1 MHCHWSLSVVVR
13 RPLTIYIFNFFLKT
27 TWPIVTIFGL
37 KHIQDKRNINCEI
50 YDLSSPGASWA
61 GPNMEKKNHKIFKN
75 LLLYSYICGRKTKC
89 MVMMSMKPS
98 TKIVK
103 FVAPGSGVQALG
115 QGQYGHNSEHV
126 LSLRKCSSLLP
137 RE

>member
-1 MHCHWSLSVVVR
+1 
-13 RPLTIYIFNFFLKT
+13 
-27 TWPIVTIFGL
+27 L

-50 YDLSSPGASWA
+50 YDLTSWA
-61 GPNMEKKNHKIFKN
+61 GPNMEKKTHKIFKN

-115 QGQYGHNSEHV
+115 QGQYGHNNEHV
-126 LSLRKCSSLLP
+126 LSLRKPSSLLP
-137 RE
+137 Q